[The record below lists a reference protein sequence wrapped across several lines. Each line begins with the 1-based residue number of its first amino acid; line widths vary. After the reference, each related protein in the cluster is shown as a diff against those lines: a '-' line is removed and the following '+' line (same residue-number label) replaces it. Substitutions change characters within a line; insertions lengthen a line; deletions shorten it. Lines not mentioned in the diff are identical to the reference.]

1 MQSNSPSL
9 EKFAARKLAGL
20 EKRQLRRRLKESNN
34 SAGMQVERDGQTY
47 VNFCSNDYL
56 GLANDPRVIKSA
68 QDATARYGAGSGA
81 SRLVTGGHHLLF
93 KLERRLARL
102 KGTEDCIVFGSGYL
116 ANLAIAPALLGVGD
130 LVLVDEL
137 AHACIHAGAELSRAQ
152 IRKFRHNDLDH
163 LRELLDTERSAYRHA
178 MIMTDGVFSMDGDFA
193 PLPEM
198 LALADRYDAWTL
210 VDDAHAVGVVGDGKG
225 SSAYFEPQA
234 TPPLQMGTLSKALG
248 SYGGYLCASHTVCE
262 LLRTRA
268 RPLVFTTALPPAS
281 IGAAL
286 AALDIVESDAKRRE
300 RPLELAKRFCAAVG
314 LPVPVS
320 PIVPVLL
327 GSETRALDASARL
340 QDQGFLV
347 TAIRPPTVPRG
358 TARLRITFSATH
370 TEADIDQLAQGVRLI
385 LQETS
390 ETA

>member
-1 MQSNSPSL
+1 MQSISPSL
-9 EKFAARKLAGL
+9 ERFASRKLAGL
-20 EKRQLRRRLKESNN
+20 EKRQLRRHLRESNN

-56 GLANDPRVIKSA
+56 GLANDPEVIRAA
-68 QDATARYGAGSGA
+68 QDAAEHYGAGSGA

-93 KLERRLARL
+93 ELERRLAKL
-102 KGTEDCIVFGSGYL
+102 KGTQDCIVFGSGYL

-130 LVLVDEL
+130 LILVDEL
-137 AHACIHAGAELSRAQ
+137 AHACIHAGAELSRAE
-152 IRKFRHNDLDH
+152 IRKFRHNDLEH
-163 LRELLDTERSAYRHA
+163 VREILAREREQHRNT

-193 PLPEM
+193 PLPELM
-198 LALADRYDAWTL
+198 ALAEEFDSWTL

-225 SSAYFEPQA
+225 SSAHFLPA
-234 TPPLQMGTLSKALG
+234 AIPPLQMGTLSKALG
-248 SYGGYLCASHTVCE
+248 SYGGYLCASHNVCE

-281 IGAAL
+281 IAAAL
-286 AALDIVESDAKRRE
+286 AALDIVERDSRRRA
-300 RPLELAKRFCAAVG
+300 RPLALAKRFCSAAG
-314 LPVPVS
+314 LAAPAS

-327 GSETRALDASARL
+327 GSETRALTASAAL
-340 QDQGFLV
+340 QDEGFLV

-370 TEADIDQLAQGVRLI
+370 DEADIDRLARCVRVI
-385 LQETS
+385 LEENS

>member
-34 SAGMQVERDGQTY
+34 STGMQVEREGQTF

-56 GLANDPRVIKSA
+56 GLANDPRVIKAA
-68 QDATARYGAGSGA
+68 QDAAARYGAGSGA

-93 KLERRLARL
+93 ELERRLARL
-102 KGTEDCIVFGSGYL
+102 KGSEDCIVFGSGYL
-116 ANLAIAPALLGVGD
+116 ANLAIAPALLGAGD

-137 AHACIHAGAELSRAQ
+137 AHACIHAGAELSRAE

-163 LRELLDTERSAYRHA
+163 LREILDAERASHRHA

-193 PLPEM
+193 PLPEI
-198 LALADRYDAWTL
+198 LALAEQYDAWAL
-210 VDDAHAVGVVGDGKG
+210 VDDAHAVGVVGEGKG
-225 SSAYFEPQA
+225 SSAHFTPYA
-234 TPPLQMGTLSKALG
+234 APPLQMGTLSKALG

-286 AALDIVESDAKRRE
+286 ASLDIVESDAPRRE
-300 RPLELAKRFCAAVG
+300 RPLKLAKRFCAAVG
-314 LPVPVS
+314 LPAPVS

-327 GSETRALDASARL
+327 GSEARALDASARL
-340 QDQGFLV
+340 QNQGFLV

-370 TEADIDQLAQGVRLI
+370 READIDQLAQGVRLI

>member
-56 GLANDPRVIKSA
+56 GLANDPRVIKAA

-93 KLERRLARL
+93 ELERRLACL

-152 IRKFRHNDLDH
+152 IRKFRHNDIDH

-193 PLPEM
+193 PLPEV

-225 SSAYFEPQA
+225 SSAHFEPQA

-286 AALDIVESDAKRRE
+286 AALDIVESDAPRRE
-300 RPLELAKRFCAAVG
+300 RPLELAKRFCAAVA

-327 GSETRALDASARL
+327 GSEARALDASARL

>member
-93 KLERRLARL
+93 ELERRLARL

-327 GSETRALDASARL
+327 GSEARALDASARL

>member
-1 MQSNSPSL
+1 M
-9 EKFAARKLAGL
+9 E
-20 EKRQLRRRLKESNN
+20 E
-34 SAGMQVERDGQTY
+34 
-47 VNFCSNDYL
+47 
-56 GLANDPRVIKSA
+56 
-68 QDATARYGAGSGA
+68 
-81 SRLVTGGHHLLF
+81 
-93 KLERRLARL
+93 
-102 KGTEDCIVFGSGYL
+102 
-116 ANLAIAPALLGVGD
+116 
-130 LVLVDEL
+130 
-137 AHACIHAGAELSRAQ
+137 
-152 IRKFRHNDLDH
+152 
-163 LRELLDTERSAYRHA
+163 
-178 MIMTDGVFSMDGDFA
+178 
-193 PLPEM
+193 
-198 LALADRYDAWTL
+198 
-210 VDDAHAVGVVGDGKG
+210 
-225 SSAYFEPQA
+225 
-234 TPPLQMGTLSKALG
+234 
-248 SYGGYLCASHTVCE
+248 
-262 LLRTRA
+262 LRTRA

-327 GSETRALDASARL
+327 GSEARALDASARL

>member
-34 SAGMQVERDGQTY
+34 SVGMQVERDGQTY

-56 GLANDPRVIKSA
+56 GLANDPRVIKAA

-93 KLERRLARL
+93 ELERRLARL

-234 TPPLQMGTLSKALG
+234 TAPLQMGTLSKALG

-268 RPLVFTTALPPAS
+268 RPLVFTTALPPPS

-300 RPLELAKRFCAAVG
+300 RPLELAKQFCAAVG
-314 LPVPVS
+314 LPAPVS

>member
-20 EKRQLRRRLKESNN
+20 EKRQLRRCLKESNN

-56 GLANDPRVIKSA
+56 GLANDPRVIKAA

-93 KLERRLARL
+93 ELERRLARL

-234 TPPLQMGTLSKALG
+234 TAPLQMGTLSKALG

-268 RPLVFTTALPPAS
+268 RPLVFTTALPPPS

-327 GSETRALDASARL
+327 GSEARALDASARL

>member
-1 MQSNSPSL
+1 M

-20 EKRQLRRRLKESNN
+20 EKRQLRRCLKESNN

-56 GLANDPRVIKSA
+56 GLANDPRVIKAA

-93 KLERRLARL
+93 ELERRLARL

-234 TPPLQMGTLSKALG
+234 TAPLQMGTLSKALG

-268 RPLVFTTALPPAS
+268 RPLVFTTALPPPS

-327 GSETRALDASARL
+327 GSEARALDASARL

>member
-56 GLANDPRVIKSA
+56 GLANDPRVIKAA

-93 KLERRLARL
+93 ELERRLARL

-210 VDDAHAVGVVGDGKG
+210 VDDAHAVGVVGAGKG
-225 SSAYFEPQA
+225 SSAHFASQA

-327 GSETRALDASARL
+327 GSEARALDASARL

-370 TEADIDQLAQGVRLI
+370 TEADIDQLAQAVRLI

>member
-56 GLANDPRVIKSA
+56 GLANDPRVIKAA

-327 GSETRALDASARL
+327 GSEARALDASARL

>member
-20 EKRQLRRRLKESNN
+20 EKRQLRRCLKESNN

-56 GLANDPRVIKSA
+56 GLANDPRVIKAA

-93 KLERRLARL
+93 ELERRLARL

-314 LPVPVS
+314 LPAPVS

-327 GSETRALDASARL
+327 GSEARALDASARL
-340 QDQGFLV
+340 QDQGLLV

>member
-34 SAGMQVERDGQTY
+34 SVGMQVERDGQTY

-56 GLANDPRVIKSA
+56 GLANDPRVIKAA

-93 KLERRLARL
+93 ELERRLARL

-327 GSETRALDASARL
+327 GSEARALDASARL

>member
-56 GLANDPRVIKSA
+56 GLANDPRVIKAA
-68 QDATARYGAGSGA
+68 QDATVRYGAGSGA

-93 KLERRLARL
+93 ELERRLARL

-163 LRELLDTERSAYRHA
+163 LRELLDTERNAYRHA

-210 VDDAHAVGVVGDGKG
+210 VDDAHAVGVVGAGKG
-225 SSAYFEPQA
+225 SSAHFASQA

-327 GSETRALDASARL
+327 GSEARALDASARL

>member
-56 GLANDPRVIKSA
+56 GLANDPRVIKAA

-93 KLERRLARL
+93 ELERRLARL

-327 GSETRALDASARL
+327 GSEARALDASARL

>member
-1 MQSNSPSL
+1 M

-34 SAGMQVERDGQTY
+34 SVGMQVERDGQTY

-56 GLANDPRVIKSA
+56 GLANDPRVIKAA

-93 KLERRLARL
+93 ELERRLARL

-327 GSETRALDASARL
+327 GSEARALDASARL

>member
-20 EKRQLRRRLKESNN
+20 EKRQLRRCLKESNN

-56 GLANDPRVIKSA
+56 GLANDPRVIKAA

-93 KLERRLARL
+93 ELERRLARL

-248 SYGGYLCASHTVCE
+248 SYGGYLCASHAVCE

-314 LPVPVS
+314 LPAPVS

-327 GSETRALDASARL
+327 GSEARALDASARL